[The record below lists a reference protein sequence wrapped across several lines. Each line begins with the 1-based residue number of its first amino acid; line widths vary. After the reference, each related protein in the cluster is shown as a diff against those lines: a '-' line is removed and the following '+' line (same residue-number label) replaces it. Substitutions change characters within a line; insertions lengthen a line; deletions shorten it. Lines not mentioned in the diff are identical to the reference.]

1 MGNLKPIHQK
11 QFLVFIGDAGATST
25 STSGASTSKD
35 NTATAL
41 VKTYFTKA
49 TAPKESRDE
58 AEYNDGQTGTTY
70 VSLGFTKREKVTL
83 SKPFD
88 PSADKTLVAWY
99 KSRRSATDKFT
110 TSIKPVAAD
119 QAGSEISGAGTLT
132 LTGCEVASF
141 KMPDVDRMATGV
153 AMLEIEIVFDE
164 WGYS

>member
-1 MGNLKPIHQK
+1 MGNLKPIQQK
-11 QFLVFIGDAGATST
+11 QFLVFIGDTAA
-25 STSGASTSKD
+25 SGSSSGSSSSGSA
-35 NTATAL
+35 NTTTTL

-88 PSADKTLVAWY
+88 PVADKTLVTWY
-99 KSRRSATDKFT
+99 KSRRSATEKFT

-119 QAGSEISGAGTLT
+119 QVGSEIASAGTLT

-153 AMLEIEIVFDE
+153 AMLEIEIVYDE
-164 WGYS
+164 WVYS